1 MVVSALIFALGLLGL
16 ATTSDADNC
25 RVFPDDKAWPS
36 EKDWNALNKT
46 VSGRLVA
53 TVPIGS
59 PCHDPN
65 YDAEQCAFLQKNWR
79 DPALQY
85 ILSCSLL
92 FVDGD

>member
-16 ATTSDADNC
+16 ATTSDANNC

-53 TVPIGS
+53 TVPPATIPTTMLSSAHFCRKIG
-59 PCHDPN
+59 
-65 YDAEQCAFLQKNWR
+65 EIR
-79 DPALQY
+79 R
-85 ILSCSLL
+85 CSIYSLVL
-92 FVDGD
+92 CYS